1 LVFFGLKI
9 CHLATLPGGHIQ
21 FRESADPCSS
31 TIKHSG
37 WTPFFMDVTL
47 ADDVKEKNL
56 TKESVL
62 KTVTKNYHIRF
73 FANLFQINCPMIS
86 NSESYRHGILFLCQ
100 ERATTIRVVP
110 AALAPHS

>member
-47 ADDVKEKNL
+47 ADDVKEK
-56 TKESVL
+56 
-62 KTVTKNYHIRF
+62 I
-73 FANLFQINCPMIS
+73 
-86 NSESYRHGILFLCQ
+86 
-100 ERATTIRVVP
+100 
-110 AALAPHS
+110 